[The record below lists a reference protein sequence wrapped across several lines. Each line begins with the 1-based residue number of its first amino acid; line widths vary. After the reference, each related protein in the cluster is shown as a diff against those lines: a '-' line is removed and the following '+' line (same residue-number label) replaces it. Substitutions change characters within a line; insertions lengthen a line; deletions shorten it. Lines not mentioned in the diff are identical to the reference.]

1 MKEGGNKVEQ
11 RILAESGNFSTMP
24 YLSSQITEMTKI
36 EQQRLIMEN
45 TMGYTCLHDHY
56 VVDSSSV
63 GFSTNPTSKY
73 N

>member
-24 YLSSQITEMTKI
+24 YLSSQITELTKI
-36 EQQRLIMEN
+36 EQQRLIVEN
-45 TMGYTCLHDHY
+45 NMGYMCPHNHY

-63 GFSTNPTSKY
+63 GFSTNSTSKY
-73 N
+73 H